1 MTIPEVQERR
11 AEAASLLGPLLRS
24 VNTSLRHMVEVMWDY
39 AERDRKFE
47 EPPEVLQ
54 GLKLRVDFVNQ
65 LSLEQASSLTNAAM
79 GYANAMATLDQSFPG
94 RAPASDNLDLD
105 LLATE
110 LRQGFFVNPKLQVD
124 PRQRDEGRQQRAQ
137 QAEEQAAQERQQEE
151 AKTAQTLS
159 NTPLSDGTTAL
170 DAVSGV

>member
-1 MTIPEVQERR
+1 
-11 AEAASLLGPLLRS
+11 
-24 VNTSLRHMVEVMWDY
+24 
-39 AERDRKFE
+39 
-47 EPPEVLQ
+47 
-54 GLKLRVDFVNQ
+54 
-65 LSLEQASSLTNAAM
+65 M

-124 PRQRDEGRQQRAQ
+124 PRQRDE
-137 QAEEQAAQERQQEE
+137 RQQEE